1 MCLDA
6 GEMEDIYMRNTV
18 QYFHAISIF
27 ILIAFSRRVWPSAS
41 RAAPNL
47 CSPAP
52 TFIPFRRVLWFI
64 SQ

>member
-6 GEMEDIYMRNTV
+6 GEMEDIYTRNTV

-27 ILIAFSRRVWPSAS
+27 ILIAFSRRVWPS